1 MQRDKFDEILR
12 EITINIKREV
22 SLITFS
28 KDLFSLR
35 DSLESL
41 FDYIQDELQEVDNI
55 IRIEEEDEEYEKE

>member
-12 EITINIKREV
+12 EIIINIKQEV
-22 SLITFS
+22 SVITFS
-28 KDLFSLR
+28 KDPFSLR

>member
-1 MQRDKFDEILR
+1 MHRDKFDEMLR
-12 EITINIKREV
+12 EIIINIKQEV
-22 SLITFS
+22 SVITFS